1 MNVIPFQSP
10 KAKVLMDAVLD
21 FQLEFLEE
29 VKIYSV
35 NTRVSIEE
43 LKVINMEF
51 YEIFKRNK
59 LEDSFFDN
67 ITLFFSDTVYFS
79 IKNNEPLT
87 ADYLKQTWTYF
98 LNKKLDLSNIEDSI
112 QKIDEIVTEPT
123 NNIIQFRKK

>member
-10 KAKVLMDAVLD
+10 KVKVLMDAVLD